1 MPGHDAM
8 EYVLMPAAEERATA
22 IAEGVN
28 MLSRNVCYS
37 RIRYDGK
44 VIKTVLIGDADLIWL
59 NLTGCRSA

>member
-1 MPGHDAM
+1 
-8 EYVLMPAAEERATA
+8 MPAAEERATA